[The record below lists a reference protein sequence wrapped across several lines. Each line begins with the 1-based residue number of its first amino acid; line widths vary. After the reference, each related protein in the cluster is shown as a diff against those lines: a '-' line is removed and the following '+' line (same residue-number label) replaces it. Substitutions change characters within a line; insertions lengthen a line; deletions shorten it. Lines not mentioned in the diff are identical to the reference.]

1 MRKKIL
7 RVLAVLLVCFGANYL
22 SAQQNPNPEVLKI
35 LGISVDGNS
44 STDASAIIA
53 YSGLKQGDEIT
64 LPGEETMTAIKKLWN
79 RRIFSDIQILTEAK
93 VNDGVYLLIK
103 VKEYPRLRDI
113 IIEGNDEIDESKIKE
128 KIPFVSGQVVM
139 QNDLNELI
147 HRIKKIYDEDG
158 YLLAEIKP
166 ELKNFDSTGARADL
180 VININEGTDVRVW
193 GISFNGNKAFSDGD
207 LKGEMEET
215 IERKWWKFW
224 RSNKFERKKYVEDK
238 KKIVDYYKKNGYRD
252 AEILKDSI
260 WYDNTKEQMYI
271 NIALNEGNKYHIRNI
286 NWEGNTLYSDTVL
299 NERLGLKPGDLYNA
313 EKMERNLRQNEQQT
327 DISSLYMDIGY
338 LRFYVFPEE
347 IPVANDSLDINF
359 RVMEGKQFRVAHV
372 DIKGNTK
379 TKDKVIRRELYTYP
393 NDIFRRNMLMES
405 LRRLSQLNYFN
416 PEKIKPDVIPTS
428 TDSTIDLL
436 YTVEEKSS
444 DQLNAQIGYS
454 EYYGMVGAVGFTFT
468 NFSLEKP
475 LSGGAGQQL
484 DFNWQFGEGN
494 RYSVFSVGFTE
505 PWLYDSPT
513 LIGFTFSN
521 TKYNYYTEQRTTNLS
536 ARIGRRFQWPD
547 NYFQGNWTAS
557 YRSYNIITDSYNY
570 YSRTGQ
576 FSQFGVSQIIERNS
590 KDSPIFPTT
599 GSSVTLLLDLF
610 GGPLFPGSS
619 DYVKAEFVSEWLT
632 PIMKIGNSNRLVLFL
647 HSEFGIV
654 EELQDN
660 TFIDWYELYRMGGGG
675 LTVATIPLRGYEDQS
690 IGPRENGSSYPS
702 GKIKAKFTAELRF
715 SLSMDPI
722 PIHVLGFAEA
732 GNVWKDLR
740 HTDPF
745 NLYRSAGV
753 GVRLLINPI
762 GLVGFDYGY
771 GFDDPDGIK
780 RGFGGKPS
788 GWKFHFQF
796 GRGM

>member
-1 MRKKIL
+1 M
-7 RVLAVLLVCFGANYL
+7 AVLFAASTLM
-22 SAQQNPNPEVLKI
+22 AQNNPNPEVLKI
-35 LGISVDGNS
+35 LGVSVEGNR
-44 STDASAIIA
+44 STEAGAIILL
-53 YSGLKQGDEIT
+53 SGLKQGDEIT
-64 LPGEETMTAIKKLWN
+64 VPGEETITAIRNLWKTQ
-79 RRIFSDIQILTEAK
+79 IFADVQILIETK
-93 VNDGVYLLIK
+93 INDGVYLLIR
-103 VKEYPRLRDI
+103 VKENPRVRDI
-113 IIEGNDEIDESKIKE
+113 IIEGYDEISEDKIKE
-128 KIPFVSGQVVM
+128 KIPFVSGQVVSP
-139 QNDLNELI
+139 NNLNELV
-147 HRIKKIYDEDG
+147 HRIKRLYDEDG
-158 YLLAEIKP
+158 YLLAQIKP
-166 ELKNFDSTGARADL
+166 ELKNFDSLGIRADL
-180 VININEGTDVRVW
+180 VVNIDEGSDVRVY
-193 GISFNGNKAFSDGD
+193 GINFEGNSVYSDSD

-224 RSNKFERKKYVEDK
+224 RSNKFDKKKYVEDK
-238 KKIVDYYKKNGYRD
+238 KKIVDYYKKNGFRD
-252 AEILKDSI
+252 AEILRDSI
-260 WYDNTKEQMYI
+260 WYDSKKEQMYI
-271 NIALNEGNKYHIRNI
+271 NISLNEGNKYFIRNI

-299 NERLGLKPGDLYNA
+299 NERLGLMPGEVYNA

-327 DISSLYMDIGY
+327 DVSSLYMDIGY

-347 IPVANDSLDINF
+347 IPVAKDSLDINF
-359 RVMEGKQFRVAHV
+359 RVMEGKQFRVGLV

-393 NDIFRRNMLMES
+393 GDIFRRNMLMES

-416 PEKIKPDVIPTS
+416 PEKIKPDVVPTA
-428 TDSTIDLL
+428 TDSTVDLV
-436 YTVEEKSS
+436 YSVEEKSS

-468 NFSLEKP
+468 NFDIKNP
-475 LSGGAGQQL
+475 LSGGGGQQL
-484 DFNWQFGEGN
+484 DFNWQFGQNN

-513 LIGFTFSN
+513 LVGFSFSN
-521 TKYNYYTEQRTTNLS
+521 TKYNYGVEQRTTNIS

-547 NYFQGNWTAS
+547 NYFQGNWTLS
-557 YRSYNIITDSYNY
+557 YRDYNIMSDSYGY
-570 YSRTGQ
+570 YSRTGK

-590 KDSPIFPTT
+590 KDSPIFPTS
-599 GSSVTLLLDLF
+599 GSSVTLLFDLF

-619 DYVKAEFVSEWLT
+619 DYIKAEFISEWLT
-632 PIMKIGNSNRLVLFL
+632 PVMKIGNSNRMVLFL
-647 HSEFGIV
+647 RSEFGVI
-654 EELQDN
+654 EELMDN
-660 TFIDWYELYRMGGGG
+660 TFVDWYELYRMGGGG
-675 LTVATIPLRGYEDQS
+675 LTVATIPLRGYDDQT
-690 IGPRENGSSYPS
+690 IGPREAGSSYPS

-771 GFDDPDGIK
+771 GFDDTDGIK